1 MIGIRSIACGERAP
15 SSFAFKFTALPIY
28 GVIAFAF
35 ALALLLQPSRALAAD
50 TPWIVATGA
59 ALHADLAGGELNS
72 LAFSS
77 DGKQLTIDTDDAL
90 FVADAITLKPIRA
103 PLKMHRDN
111 SGLAVL
117 IAGGQRLIVS
127 TWANLPDS
135 DKSGNTAPRRA
146 GKLQRVDVGDRRVQD
161 LTNLSR
167 EPRWL
172 AAQADGR
179 RIAIAYTDNTVQV
192 FDADGKSLLGPTRLV
207 AGKRVA
213 GTNLDAVTA
222 IALSPDGKRLAV
234 SSEEVSIRLF
244 DIASGKPVLE
254 LDHGAFQGVSWVH
267 GPAKQIV
274 FTPDGA
280 RIVSFEQ
287 GNNLALHDA
296 ATGKP
301 LGGSVQVRSNV
312 AAITPIADGSGLW
325 IATPDGTLQRWLW
338 QK

>member
-1 MIGIRSIACGERAP
+1 MISIRSIACVARLP
-15 SSFAFKFTALPIY
+15 FAVEFTGPPIC
-28 GVIAFAF
+28 GVLAFAM
-35 ALALLLQPSRALAAD
+35 ALLLQPSGAGAAEP
-50 TPWIVATGA
+50 PWIAPTGA

-72 LAFSS
+72 LAFSR
-77 DGKQLTIDTDDAL
+77 DGKQLTIDTDEAL
-90 FVADAITLKPIRA
+90 FVADAITLKPVRA
-103 PLKMHRDN
+103 PLAMHRDN

-117 IAGGQRLIVS
+117 IDGGARLIVS
-127 TWANLPDS
+127 TWANLPDG
-135 DKSGNTAPRRA
+135 DKSGNTEPRRA
-146 GKLQRVDVGDRRVQD
+146 GKLQLVDIASRRVKD
-161 LTNLSR
+161 LTSLSL

-172 AAQADGR
+172 VAQPDGS
-179 RIAIAYTDNTVQV
+179 RIAIAYADNSVQV

-207 AGKRVA
+207 AGQVVA
-213 GTNLDAVTA
+213 GTRLDGVTA

-244 DIASGKPVLE
+244 DIASGQAVLK

-267 GPAKQIV
+267 GPAKQMV

-325 IATPDGTLQRWLW
+325 IAAPDGTLQRWQW
-338 QK
+338 RN